1 MTASPFD
8 LETLLQEATE
18 KTQLTDFGPHDFRE
32 GLGVLLETYKHNN
45 FTEKGQKRLRR
56 RVLDLLC
63 ARLRIEAG
71 FKNHPAIRDEIIQAP
86 LFLTGLPRTG
96 TSALLN
102 LLSCDPASRPLY
114 LWEGFNPDPL
124 PGNPTK
130 NDDPRYQGMR
140 AYYDKMNQDPAFK
153 KIHATSPDTPEEC
166 IHLLN
171 HTFQD
176 VQYGF
181 ETMLEPY
188 GNWFQQQDLTA
199 SYNYYGDI
207 LKMLQWQ
214 RPGERWLLKTPAHLW
229 ALDHL
234 VRLFPDCKIII
245 THRNPVESV
254 TSYASMMAALM
265 KDRDFDLRALGPVV
279 MEYLARKLE
288 KSFALRQEI
297 SEQQIVDLR
306 FSEFIDNPMAVV
318 DRIYGHFEL
327 PTSNEMINVMKSHVA
342 AHPMGKHGK
351 HEYELEKFGLSE
363 RGIMDRF
370 EWYLAFLGEI
380 GEVS

>member
-8 LETLLQEATE
+8 LATLLQEATE
-18 KTQLTDFGPHDFRE
+18 KTQLTDFGPDDFRE
-32 GLGVLLETYKHNN
+32 GLSVLLETYQQNN

-71 FKNHPAIRDEIIQAP
+71 FKNHPAIRDETIQAP

-102 LLSCDPASRPLY
+102 LLSCDSVSRPLY

-124 PGNPTK
+124 PGNPAK

-140 AYYDKMNQDPAFK
+140 AYYDKMNQDPEFK

-188 GNWFQQQDLTA
+188 GSWFQQQDLAT
-199 SYNYYGDI
+199 SYDYYGDI

-245 THRNPVESV
+245 TSSITTFLR
-254 TSYASMMAALM
+254 L
-265 KDRDFDLRALGPVV
+265 RD
-279 MEYLARKLE
+279 
-288 KSFALRQEI
+288 Q
-297 SEQQIVDLR
+297 
-306 FSEFIDNPMAVV
+306 N
-318 DRIYGHFEL
+318 
-327 PTSNEMINVMKSHVA
+327 
-342 AHPMGKHGK
+342 
-351 HEYELEKFGLSE
+351 
-363 RGIMDRF
+363 
-370 EWYLAFLGEI
+370 
-380 GEVS
+380 